1 MSPIGRIMQ
10 EQMRM
15 WGTFILRAVFGLS
28 LLAALVSSPGSFG
41 PIAAGGEAFAQ
52 LAPSSARAGQRSCS
66 ERTSLRSLHSREPTK
81 ITFVNQSATYR
92 SIAWI
97 NFQGKLQEYGGL
109 NPGDKK
115 TINTFRTHPWM
126 ISTGPG
132 DCLQL
137 FMPAAEPATVL
148 LK

>member
-1 MSPIGRIMQ
+1 
-10 EQMRM
+10 MR
-15 WGTFILRAVFGLS
+15 GTFFLRAIFGSS
-28 LLAALVSSPGSFG
+28 LVAALVSNSGSFG
-41 PIAAGGEAFAQ
+41 PIPGGGEAFAQ
-52 LAPSSARAGQRSCS
+52 LAPSSARVGQRSCS
-66 ERTSLRSLHSREPTK
+66 ERTSLRSQHSREPTK
-81 ITFVNQSATYR
+81 ITFVNQSSTYR
-92 SIAWI
+92 SLAWI

-109 NPGDKK
+109 NPGEKK

-137 FMPAAEPATVL
+137 FMPAAEPATVQ